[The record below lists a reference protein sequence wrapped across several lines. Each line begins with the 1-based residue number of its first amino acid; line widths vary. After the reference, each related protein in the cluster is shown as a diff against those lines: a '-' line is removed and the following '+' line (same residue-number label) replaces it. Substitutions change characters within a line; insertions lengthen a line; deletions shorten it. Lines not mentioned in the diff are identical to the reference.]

1 MPANP
6 NLVVQRLILVELV
19 ENYKSF
25 LCNHVASYS
34 LDDFIYR
41 EFALAIFSFAAGG
54 FLMLKADEVEL
65 QRHRGSIVIGLTLTD
80 IEVDFFSAHKLR
92 DDAGGL
98 HVGSSAG

>member
-1 MPANP
+1 MPAHA
-6 NLVVQRLILVELV
+6 NLVVQRLILVDLV

-25 LCNHVASYS
+25 LCNYVASYS

-65 QRHRGSIVIGLTLTD
+65 QRHRGNIVIGLTLTD
-80 IEVDFFSAHKLR
+80 VEVDLFSVHKLC
-92 DDAGGL
+92 DNANGL